1 MKKSLKLNI
10 DKELFEKAI
19 SYALINSTNITALIE
34 SYFKSLNISNK
45 RLNILDLIEGLEKPN
60 LSQYGNLKEYY
71 YQDKLNS

>member
-1 MKKSLKLNI
+1 MKKYLKLNI
-10 DKELFEKAI
+10 DKELLDNAN
-19 SYALINSTNITALIE
+19 SHALKNGTNITAHIE
-34 SYFKSLNISNK
+34 SYFKSLNLSNK

>member
-1 MKKSLKLNI
+1 MKLNI
-10 DKELFEKAI
+10 DKELLDNAN
-19 SYALINSTNITALIE
+19 SHALKNGTNITAHIE
-34 SYFKSLNISNK
+34 SYFKSLNLSNK

>member
-1 MKKSLKLNI
+1 MKKYLKLNI
-10 DKELFEKAI
+10 DKELLDNAN
-19 SYALINSTNITALIE
+19 SHALKNGTNITALIE
-34 SYFKSLNISNK
+34 SYFKSLNLSNK

>member
-1 MKKSLKLNI
+1 MKTRLELDIN
-10 DKELFEKAI
+10 KELLDKAN
-19 SYALINSTNITALIE
+19 SHALNNGTNITVLIE
-34 SYFKSLNISNK
+34 NYFKSLNLSNK